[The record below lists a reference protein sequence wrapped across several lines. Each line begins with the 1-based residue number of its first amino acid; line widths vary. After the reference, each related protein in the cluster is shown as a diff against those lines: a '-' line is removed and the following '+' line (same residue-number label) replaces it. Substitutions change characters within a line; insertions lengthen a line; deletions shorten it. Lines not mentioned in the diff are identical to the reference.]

1 MERGFSAVKPINY
14 QKKRNRLSIAVIKI
28 TADENR
34 AEDYWYQQT
43 RFILLIKILYYVS
56 IQNSINSFKISNS
69 NMFLIYNV
77 LQKRL
82 KHQYIITIYFHCNK
96 NLKKINFQRALSN
109 IFSEKGAV
117 NQINLRT
124 TGLNESWRLA

>member
-56 IQNSINSFKISNS
+56 VQNSINSFKISNS

-82 KHQYIITIYFHCNK
+82 KHQYIMIYFHCNK

-117 NQINLRT
+117 DQINLRT